1 MPISFSSTRAN
12 NQAREY
18 VSLGASV
25 DGDMLVIFKDQLE
38 AFDIKYLDY
47 IEDNTAGSD
56 LLQKITDTDLELPN
70 NQTPLE
76 YFTIFFRGL
85 VRAVSNSAIDDI
97 QTARGAVGDALT
109 VGVRSDRPH
118 VFASFKFFD
127 SADYDN
133 EVTAT
138 GGTISVTG
146 MPVGAS
152 GYFEIFG
159 SPLTASDASDY
170 AEQGSSL
177 ESVRGT
183 PSSITGATHYLM
195 TVIAFGQD
203 N

>member
-1 MPISFSSTRAN
+1 MS
-12 NQAREY
+12 
-18 VSLGASV
+18 
-25 DGDMLVIFKDQLE
+25 K
-38 AFDIKYLDY
+38 
-47 IEDNTAGSD
+47 
-56 LLQKITDTDLELPN
+56 KITDTDLELPN

-85 VRAVSNSAIDDI
+85 VRAVSDGSVDDI
-97 QTARGAVGDALT
+97 QTARGAVADTLT
-109 VGVRSDRPH
+109 VGVRSDRPQ

-138 GGTISVTG
+138 GGTIEVTG
-146 MPVGAS
+146 KPVGAS
-152 GYFEIFG
+152 GYFEISG
-159 SPLTASDASDY
+159 SPLTASDAGDY

-195 TVIAFGQD
+195 TVIAIDQD